1 MKKIKLIILLLI
13 IMIASGCTKEYNL
26 IIDNDKI
33 IEEFNIT
40 LDNNE
45 ENKQRLELD
54 YFPLHADDTTKYEK
68 KIEKVDNLLNAHFS
82 YTYNP
87 KEFVNANSINEC
99 FETKEILVD
108 NQDYYYFKL
117 ENMKEC
123 MSDYNLDINITTNNK
138 VLDNNADEIKDNKYI
153 WHLTDDNKSTFK
165 LEMKI
170 DKNNY
175 SKSSNKSLFYTVVL
189 VVVTVVIIILAIYL
203 IIKRNKS
210 NKI

>member
-1 MKKIKLIILLLI
+1 
-13 IMIASGCTKEYNL
+13 
-26 IIDNDKI
+26 
-33 IEEFNIT
+33 
-40 LDNNE
+40 
-45 ENKQRLELD
+45 
-54 YFPLHADDTTKYEK
+54 
-68 KIEKVDNLLNAHFS
+68 
-82 YTYNP
+82 
-87 KEFVNANSINEC
+87 
-99 FETKEILVD
+99 
-108 NQDYYYFKL
+108 
-117 ENMKEC
+117 